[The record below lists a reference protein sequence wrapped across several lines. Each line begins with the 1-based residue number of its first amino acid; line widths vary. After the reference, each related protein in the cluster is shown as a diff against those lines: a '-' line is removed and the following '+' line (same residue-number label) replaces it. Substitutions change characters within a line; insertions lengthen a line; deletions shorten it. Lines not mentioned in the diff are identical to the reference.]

1 MMEKHKPASP
11 LGHLPSPSLHLK
23 DALRGIR
30 FGLRLGRNVI
40 PGVHKDFPTP
50 LRELATG
57 LLSGIDQLEGRVES
71 VTSKVFHRFLDAAS
85 LKDGALSLSA
95 LRGAPNG
102 DQVFAQAAYH
112 ALARAI
118 TLQGDTSPLVSE
130 VLAARAFR
138 QVKARLSPG
147 TPPAAFA
154 AALLLEMQATEVVRH
169 APQPRD
175 TVEPQRRTALYG
187 LMYWLLA
194 DRAAGEDET
203 ALLSACLEVA
213 LALRDALVEAGDD
226 PARVEKLLAEYADR
240 I

>member
-1 MMEKHKPASP
+1 MMENRKPLSP
-11 LGHLPSPSLHLK
+11 LDHLPSPSLHLK

-40 PGVHKDFPTP
+40 PGVHKDFPAP

-85 LKDGALSLSA
+85 LADGALSLSA
-95 LRGAPNG
+95 LRAAPNG

-112 ALARAI
+112 ALARAMA
-118 TLQGDTSPLVSE
+118 LQGDTTPLVSE

-138 QVKARLSPG
+138 QVRARLSPEV
-147 TPPAAFA
+147 PPAAFA

-169 APQPRD
+169 APHPGD
-175 TVEPQRRTALYG
+175 AVESQRRVAHYG
-187 LMYWLLA
+187 LMFWLLA
-194 DRAAGEDET
+194 ERTAGEDET

-213 LALRDALVEAGDD
+213 LALRDVLGEAGDT
-226 PARVEKLLAEYADR
+226 PARVETVLAEYADR